1 MLKTHLIGI
10 IKIQKN
16 SVWHQHYSYYRKI
29 NKKQATAA
37 ATTKSIT
44 TKCKIAEHN
53 SSTKLPKIKKNCR
66 CLRKRRKF
74 HIRKIQNLWFGSN
87 VYLENYNNNK

>member
-16 SVWHQHYSYYRKI
+16 SVWHQHHSYYREI
-29 NKKQATAA
+29 IVQATAA
-37 ATTKSIT
+37 AAATKSFKTFKT
-44 TKCKIAEHN
+44 TTRK
-53 SSTKLPKIKKNCR
+53 SKLNLKLLKLKKNCR

-87 VYLENYNNNK
+87 VYHDNNNK